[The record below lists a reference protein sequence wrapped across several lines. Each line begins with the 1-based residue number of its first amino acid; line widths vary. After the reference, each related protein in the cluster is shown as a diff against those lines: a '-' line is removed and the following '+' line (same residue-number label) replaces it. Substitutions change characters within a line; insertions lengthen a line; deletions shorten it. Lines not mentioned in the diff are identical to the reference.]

1 MDIRTKIKNTKVG
14 RPKTVP
20 ITPEVN
26 EAYYRTAA
34 SRLNREIKG
43 TKKTDVFNPQ
53 RFIPESINYHKEL
66 LAC

>member
-14 RPKTVP
+14 RPKTIP

-43 TKKTDVFNPQ
+43 TKKPMY
-53 RFIPESINYHKEL
+53 SIRKDSYRALLIIIKNY
-66 LAC
+66 